1 MVGGQCG
8 GKGQGTGG
16 KGNLCGSNASLSL
29 SKAKAYSRHIVYT
42 AKNLISMTSKWQ
54 LLICTDFGKI
64 LGCLYPLHTP
74 FQEWVGVGFLR
85 NIQLAS
91 PASCEGVARSG
102 ERCELLQWGL
112 GQSPSRN

>member
-1 MVGGQCG
+1 VVGGQCG

-54 LLICTDFGKI
+54 LLIIICTDFGKI
-64 LGCLYPLHTP
+64 LGLPLSTP
-74 FQEWVGVGFLR
+74 YSIPGVGGCGILEEDTGS
-85 NIQLAS
+85 ISHQL
-91 PASCEGVARSG
+91 
-102 ERCELLQWGL
+102 
-112 GQSPSRN
+112 